1 MLIETVPVF
10 IEVTLHSNLVLPF
23 NVILSDIY
31 LALQYVK
38 KSGKQD

>member
-10 IEVTLHSNLVLPF
+10 EIILHSNLVLPF

-31 LALQYVK
+31 LTLQYVK